1 MGSEV
6 TGKTVGIVGFG
17 AIGQLVAKRLSGF
30 DVKLMVFDPFLK
42 DKSAH
47 DLGATPVD
55 LPFSS

>member
-30 DVKLMVFDPFLK
+30 DVKLMVFDPF
-42 DKSAH
+42 
-47 DLGATPVD
+47 
-55 LPFSS
+55 